1 MKQTL
6 IIFVQDEPG
15 VLNRVS
21 SHIRR
26 KNFNIESIA
35 AGHTERKG
43 ITRITLVLNE
53 PNKTKQ
59 SIVVNS
65 LKQLIDVYDV
75 IDATKI
81 KSYIREY
88 AMIKILL
95 NDNEIIDI
103 ENVIKSVNGHLVSS
117 LDNIFIFELTGSKD
131 DVELVII
138 ALEKYNILEIVRS
151 GMVAM
156 IEGNDTLYKPQL
168 EKTEPN
174 WSTFRIME
182 SF

>member
-1 MKQTL
+1 M
-6 IIFVQDEPG
+6 
-15 VLNRVS
+15 
-21 SHIRR
+21 
-26 KNFNIESIA
+26 
-35 AGHTERKG
+35 
-43 ITRITLVLNE
+43 VLNE

-81 KSYIREY
+81 KSHIREY
-88 AMIKILL
+88 AMIKLL
-95 NDNEIIDI
+95 SNESQIIDI
-103 ENVIKSVNGHLVSS
+103 KNIIKSVNGHLVSTS
-117 LDNIFIFELTGSKD
+117 DSIFIFELTGNKD
-131 DVELVII
+131 DVESVII
-138 ALEKYNILEIVRS
+138 KLKKYDIIEIVRS

-156 IEGNDTLYKPQL
+156 VDGDNSQNKPHL
-168 EKTEPN
+168 KKTEPN